1 MFLTTKKGQL
11 QIVPQ
16 RKRSYKCSFPQTVKR
31 VRFLHGKTQ
40 KFFNLARE
48 KKNKTKKTAKLLK
61 CPHSFQ
67 NKCKLHCNTLLSSVP
82 AESPEK
88 LPQNVRA
95 PPYLLLPARWY
106 WWQSA
111 TLLASLLPIT
121 NNKMAVSLETS
132 PLSHEENY
140 QLFLIRA
147 LIRVYLF
154 TEMFLSYRRHMSL
167 CHHKMWVSSM
177 SSFLCWI

>member
-1 MFLTTKKGQL
+1 MFLSPDCKTSQILAWKNPEIL
-11 QIVPQ
+11 QFSQ
-16 RKRSYKCSFPQTVKR
+16 
-31 VRFLHGKTQ
+31 G
-40 KFFNLARE
+40 

-82 AESPEK
+82 AESPEE

-95 PPYLLLPARWY
+95 PPYLFLPARWY

-154 TEMFLSYRRHMSL
+154 TEMFLSYKRHMSL